1 MSERNGAIK
10 LQIWQ
15 WCLTWP
21 KYFRWPFRN
30 FGSFHWTELMQ
41 TEAGLSA
48 CFMHD
53 ATPQLMSWEGHF
65 RVFGSSG
72 FFICASCFWSYVMRL
87 SCYCVY
93 NSLHY
98 LRLDFGEMN
107 RIQSV
112 IWELLCWMKLIYRGL
127 EWLAWGLGPQ
137 NTHLSTTLL
146 ANRFHV
152 RSFRAHR
159 ET

>member
-30 FGSFHWTELMQ
+30 FGSFHLTGLMQ

-53 ATPQLMSWEGHF
+53 ATPQLMSWEDYF

-72 FFICASCFWSYVMRL
+72 FFSFASCFWGYVTRI

-93 NSLHY
+93 NSLHS
-98 LRLDFGEMN
+98 LRLDFGCRDEQN
-107 RIQSV
+107 PISYLG
-112 IWELLCWMKLIYRGL
+112 IALLDEADLQRFGMISLWSWPTKYSIIYHTFG
-127 EWLAWGLGPQ
+127 
-137 NTHLSTTLL
+137 
-146 ANRFHV
+146 
-152 RSFRAHR
+152 
-159 ET
+159 